1 MGGDDLAVA
10 LTFRDVAC
18 YQQSKHW
25 FIDERCFRDKI
36 KTALEEI
43 DLGLFDPESSFLFL
57 PPIFFKLNK
66 KNRGRHNII
75 GTQIRCSSVAA
86 GRSVFL
92 PNYGNARYMYR
103 GLSVIAGTTVSI
115 YRSVLE
121 SEYESF
127 CVLEFHDRMYGIS
140 NFFSMFQWMSS
151 RRGNRNS

>member
-1 MGGDDLAVA
+1 M
-10 LTFRDVAC
+10 
-18 YQQSKHW
+18 
-25 FIDERCFRDKI
+25 
-36 KTALEEI
+36 
-43 DLGLFDPESSFLFL
+43 FDPESGFLFL

-140 NFFSMFQWMSS
+140 NFFQCSS
-151 RRGNRNS
+151 ECLPEGETEIPRTVLLKTCRLSISDQINEKTDGLLCLSFRNIH